1 MCNSNAYVLIDR
13 DKMSEIFAR
22 LPEHV
27 LNKRLLKLNKS
38 ELVEGEETSSSLVE
52 IRSSLSNSMG
62 YPFVGLNN
70 GVTIHNGIDVMLNH
84 TGVCLNL
91 KTIAVGVLDHVDV
104 FYCCSQCGKVY
115 WEGVHLKRFVKNFHE
130 VFDATSTI

>member
-27 LNKRLLKLNKS
+27 LNKRQLIAKS
-38 ELVEGEETSSSLVE
+38 DKGESDEMSSSIVE
-52 IRSSLSNSMG
+52 IRSSLSSSMG
-62 YPFVGLNN
+62 YPMVGLND
-70 GVTIHNGIDVMLNH
+70 GVTIHNNVDVMLNH
-84 TGVCLNL
+84 TGVCLNV
-91 KTIAVGVLDHVDV
+91 KTIPVGVLDHVDM

-115 WEGVHLKRFVKNFHE
+115 WEGMHLKRFVKSFHG
-130 VFDATSTI
+130 VFDTTSTI

>member
-22 LPEHV
+22 LPEHI
-27 LNKRLLKLNKS
+27 LNKTQFKSDKS
-38 ELVEGEETSSSLVE
+38 ELVEGDQISPSAVE
-52 IRSSLSNSMG
+52 LKMARISLSSSMG
-62 YPFVGLNN
+62 YPMVGLND
-70 GVTIHNGIDVMLNH
+70 GVTIHNNVDVMLNH

-91 KTIAVGVLDHVDV
+91 KKVPVGVLDHVDI

-115 WEGVHLKRFVKNFHE
+115 WEEKHLR
-130 VFDATSTI
+130 DL